1 MIHAAGAEPAGRYP
15 ESPFIPDEG
24 AWPNHFKAMPILKVA
39 DAGGRFDGSPFPA
52 SATIAGVVAG
62 VDTPAS
68 SLDNVTPTL
77 TYYDGSGIAGTSLG
91 PTPSSAPGTYT
102 VVAAFP
108 SNVDYSA
115 ILSTPLSITIRRGVR
130 SSAWP
135 RRAARP
141 STDKPS
147 VSWQRWGRRRHAGR
161 HLHIRRRRHSAGHGP
176 AGWVRHGDVHHLGL
190 SLGSHSITA
199 TYSGDADFLGVQS
212 VPYSETVA

>member
-1 MIHAAGAEPAGRYP
+1 
-15 ESPFIPDEG
+15 
-24 AWPNHFKAMPILKVA
+24 MPILKVA

-91 PTPSSAPGTYT
+91 PTPPSAPGTYT

-115 ILSTPLSITIRRGVR
+115 ILSTPLSITIRRGAAKLGLASSGGSAVYGQAVRFLATVGADAGTPGGTVTFADGAARLATVPLDGSGTATFTTSAYPSVPIRSPRPTAATLTSSASSRSRTPRQSPRPTPRWSWSRIR
-130 SSAWP
+130 SS
-135 RRAARP
+135 RTRN
-141 STDKPS
+141 
-147 VSWQRWGRRRHAGR
+147 
-161 HLHIRRRRHSAGHGP
+161 
-176 AGWVRHGDVHHLGL
+176 
-190 SLGSHSITA
+190 
-199 TYSGDADFLGVQS
+199 
-212 VPYSETVA
+212 